1 MELTIKN
8 LENCFNGAIK
18 NNAKYLGIKVQLKE
32 RFCSQ
37 IIINERN
44 NFDSELDFFK
54 KTYNENLTHKHNEDL
69 THKHNEKIKIIGFT
83 YGNTFEEIERDLCKV
98 RVKSDEE
105 FKTKLEE
112 MVYGGKKDKNRTN
125 KIENLLE
132 DAKNLILNSKH
143 YSGKI
148 ETIDYMK
155 DKLTDEQ
162 FEGYLMRNVIKYLS
176 RYNKKDKEYEDLNK
190 AFTYLLWLMHD
201 KREDKNEQAV

>member
-1 MELTIKN
+1 MIDKRVDINELLDIRSITFVIDGKEVE
-8 LENCFNGAIK
+8 LDKDFLSK
-18 NNAKYLGIKVQLKE
+18 LKE
-32 RFCSQ
+32 T
-37 IIINERN
+37 I
-44 NFDSELDFFK
+44 FK
-54 KTYNENLTHKHNEDL
+54 EV
-69 THKHNEKIKIIGFT
+69 
-83 YGNTFEEIERDLCKV
+83 RD
-98 RVKSDEE
+98 E
-105 FKTKLEE
+105 
-112 MVYGGKKDKNRTN
+112 NRTN

-162 FEGYLMRNVIKYLS
+162 FEGYLMGNVIKYLS

-190 AFTYLLWLMHD
+190 AFTYLLWLMQD

>member
-8 LENCFNGAIK
+8 LEYCFNKAL
-18 NNAKYLGIKVQLKE
+18 NHNAKYLGIKVQLEDKSYSE
-32 RFCSQ
+32 V
-37 IIINERN
+37 IINERK
-44 NFDSELDFFK
+44 NFGFK
-54 KTYNENLTHKHNEDL
+54 WGYYAETYNEDL

-98 RVKSDEE
+98 QVKSDEE
-105 FKTKLEE
+105 FKAKLEE
-112 MVYGGKKDKNRTN
+112 MVYGGKVKDKNRTN

-162 FEGYLMRNVIKYLS
+162 FEGYLMGNVIKYLS

>member
-8 LENCFNGAIK
+8 LENCFNRALE
-18 NNAKYLGIKVQLKE
+18 NNANYLGIKVQLEEKSYSE
-32 RFCSQ
+32 V
-37 IIINERN
+37 IINERR
-44 NFDSELDFFK
+44 NFEFK
-54 KTYNENLTHKHNEDL
+54 WDYYTKAYNENL

-83 YGNTFEEIERDLCKV
+83 YGNTFEDIEKDLCKV
-98 RVKSDEE
+98 EVKSDEE
-105 FKTKLEE
+105 FKAKLEE
-112 MVYGGKKDKNRTN
+112 IVYGGKKDKNRTN

-162 FEGYLMRNVIKYLS
+162 FEGYLMGNVIKYLS

>member
-8 LENCFNGAIK
+8 LEHCFNKALK
-18 NNAKYLGIKVQLKE
+18 LNANYFGIKVQLEDKSYSE
-32 RFCSQ
+32 
-37 IIINERN
+37 IIINKGRN
-44 NFDSELDFFK
+44 FAFK
-54 KTYNENLTHKHNEDL
+54 WGYCTETYNEDL
-69 THKHNEKIKIIGFT
+69 THKYNEKIKIIGFT

-98 RVKSDEE
+98 QVKSDED

-112 MVYGGKKDKNRTN
+112 MVYGGKVKDKNRTN

-162 FEGYLMRNVIKYLS
+162 FEGYLMGNVIKYLS

-190 AFTYLLWLMHD
+190 AFTYLLWLMRD

>member
-1 MELTIKN
+1 
-8 LENCFNGAIK
+8 
-18 NNAKYLGIKVQLKE
+18 
-32 RFCSQ
+32 
-37 IIINERN
+37 
-44 NFDSELDFFK
+44 
-54 KTYNENLTHKHNEDL
+54 
-69 THKHNEKIKIIGFT
+69 
-83 YGNTFEEIERDLCKV
+83 
-98 RVKSDEE
+98 
-105 FKTKLEE
+105 
-112 MVYGGKKDKNRTN
+112 MVYGGKIKDKNRTN

-162 FEGYLMRNVIKYLS
+162 FEGYLMGNVIKYLS

>member
-8 LENCFNGAIK
+8 LEYCFNKALK
-18 NNAKYLGIKVQLKE
+18 YNANYFGIKVQLEEKSYSE
-32 RFCSQ
+32 V
-37 IIINERN
+37 IINERR
-44 NFDSELDFFK
+44 NFEFK
-54 KTYNENLTHKHNEDL
+54 WDYYTKAYNEDL

-83 YGNTFEEIERDLCKV
+83 YGNTFEDIEKDLCKV
-98 RVKSDEE
+98 EVKSDEE

-112 MVYGGKKDKNRTN
+112 MVYGGKVKDKNRTN

-162 FEGYLMRNVIKYLS
+162 FEGYLMGNVIKYLS

>member
-8 LENCFNGAIK
+8 LEYCFNKAL
-18 NNAKYLGIKVQLKE
+18 NHNAKYLGIKVQLEE

-44 NFDSELDFFK
+44 NFRFK
-54 KTYNENLTHKHNEDL
+54 WGYYAETYNEDL

-112 MVYGGKKDKNRTN
+112 MVYGGKVKDKNRTN

-162 FEGYLMRNVIKYLS
+162 FEGYLMGNVIKYLS

-190 AFTYLLWLMHD
+190 AFTYLLWLMRD

>member
-8 LENCFNGAIK
+8 LEHCFNKALK
-18 NNAKYLGIKVQLKE
+18 LNANYLGIKVQLEDKSYSE
-32 RFCSQ
+32 
-37 IIINERN
+37 IIINERR
-44 NFDSELDFFK
+44 NFAFK
-54 KTYNENLTHKHNEDL
+54 WGYYTETYNEDL

-83 YGNTFEEIERDLCKV
+83 YGNTFEDIEKDLCDKV
-98 RVKSDEE
+98 EPDED
-105 FKTKLEE
+105 FKAKFKEIAF
-112 MVYGGKKDKNRTN
+112 GKIKDESRTN

-162 FEGYLMRNVIKYLS
+162 FEGYLMGNVIKYLS

-190 AFTYLLWLMHD
+190 AFTYLLWLMQE

>member
-8 LENCFNGAIK
+8 LEYCFNRALN
-18 NNAKYLGIKVQLKE
+18 NNANYLGIKVQLEDKSYSE
-32 RFCSQ
+32 V
-37 IIINERN
+37 IINERR
-44 NFDSELDFFK
+44 NFAFK
-54 KTYNENLTHKHNEDL
+54 WGYYTETYNEDL

-98 RVKSDEE
+98 QVKSDED

-112 MVYGGKKDKNRTN
+112 MVYGGKVKDKNRTN

-162 FEGYLMRNVIKYLS
+162 FEGYLMGNVIKYLS

>member
-8 LENCFNGAIK
+8 LENCFNRALE
-18 NNAKYLGIKVQLKE
+18 NNANYLGIKVQLEE

-54 KTYNENLTHKHNEDL
+54 KTYNENLTHKHG
-69 THKHNEKIKIIGFT
+69 EKIKIVGFT

-98 RVKSDEE
+98 QVKSDEE

-112 MVYGGKKDKNRTN
+112 MVYGGKVKDKNRTN

-162 FEGYLMRNVIKYLS
+162 FEGYLMGNVIKYLS

>member
-8 LENCFNGAIK
+8 LENCFNRALE
-18 NNAKYLGIKVQLKE
+18 NNANYFGIKVQLEEKSYSE
-32 RFCSQ
+32 V
-37 IIINERN
+37 IINERR
-44 NFDSELDFFK
+44 NFEFK
-54 KTYNENLTHKHNEDL
+54 WDYYTKAYNENL

-98 RVKSDEE
+98 QVKSDEE
-105 FKTKLEE
+105 FKAKLEE
-112 MVYGGKKDKNRTN
+112 MVYGEKKYKNRTN
-125 KIENLLE
+125 KIENILE

-162 FEGYLMRNVIKYLS
+162 FEGYLMGNVIKYLS

-190 AFTYLLWLMHD
+190 ALTYLLWLMQN
-201 KREDKNEQAV
+201 KREDKNEQVV

>member
-18 NNAKYLGIKVQLKE
+18 NNAKYLGIKVQFKDK
-32 RFCSQ
+32 FCSE
-37 IIINERN
+37 IIINETN
-44 NFDSELDFFK
+44 NFGVELDYFK
-54 KTYNENLTHKHNEDL
+54 KVYDENLTNKHC
-69 THKHNEKIKIIGFT
+69 EKIKIVGFT
-83 YGNTFEEIERDLCKV
+83 YGNTFEDIEKDLCKV
-98 RVKSDEE
+98 QVKSDEE

-112 MVYGGKKDKNRTN
+112 IYGGKVKDKNRTN

-162 FEGYLMRNVIKYLS
+162 FEGYLMGNVIKYLS

-190 AFTYLLWLMHD
+190 AFTYLLWLMQD
-201 KREDKNEQAV
+201 KREYENEQAV

>member
-8 LENCFNGAIK
+8 LENCFNGAL
-18 NNAKYLGIKVQLKE
+18 NNKANYLGIKVQLEDKSYSE
-32 RFCSQ
+32 V
-37 IIINERN
+37 IINERR
-44 NFDSELDFFK
+44 NFAFK
-54 KTYNENLTHKHNEDL
+54 WSYYAETYNEDL

-83 YGNTFEEIERDLCKV
+83 YGNTFEDIEKDLCNNESKI
-98 RVKSDEE
+98 
-105 FKTKLEE
+105 
-112 MVYGGKKDKNRTN
+112 N

-162 FEGYLMRNVIKYLS
+162 FEGYLMGNVIKYLS
-176 RYNKKDKEYEDLNK
+176 RYNKKDKEYKDLNK
-190 AFTYLLWLMHD
+190 AFTYLLWLMQN
-201 KREDKNEQAV
+201 KREDNNE

>member
-8 LENCFNGAIK
+8 LENCFNRALE
-18 NNAKYLGIKVQLKE
+18 NNANYLGIKVQLEE

-54 KTYNENLTHKHNEDL
+54 KTYNENLTHKHG
-69 THKHNEKIKIIGFT
+69 EKIKIVGFT

-98 RVKSDEE
+98 QVKSDEE

-112 MVYGGKKDKNRTN
+112 MVYGGKVKDKNRTN

-162 FEGYLMRNVIKYLS
+162 FEGYLMGNVIKYLS

-190 AFTYLLWLMHD
+190 AFTYLLWLMQD